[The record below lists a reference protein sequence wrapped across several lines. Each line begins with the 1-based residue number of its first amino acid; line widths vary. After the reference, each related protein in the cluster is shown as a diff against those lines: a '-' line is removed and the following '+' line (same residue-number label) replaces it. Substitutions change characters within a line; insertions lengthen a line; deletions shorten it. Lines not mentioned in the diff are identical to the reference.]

1 MRLCP
6 KGGPWRSLGAPCVPL
21 ESVKQRPR
29 QAHTGRVRATLRRAS
44 KRWTSFSRS
53 AQVARGRG
61 VLGPRKPACP
71 VGDVP
76 GFASTGPAR
85 DRESAAHSGDGGE
98 THIGSIC
105 RRRLRRAQIPCKG
118 RTRPA
123 GPAVIGAR
131 LPLDRWRSRGLL
143 TKPLNETDPAP
154 GASRKRRSAGAG
166 LRGDGPGGGLAPASS
181 HLDGEAGARRRRPA
195 PSETEVAR
203 VHRRSQRATPVKR
216 RLHAGK
222 RPAATS

>member
-143 TKPLNETDPAP
+143 TKPPNTSSRRAASGCLSRADRPITPRTDQC
-154 GASRKRRSAGAG
+154 SSAIVY
-166 LRGDGPGGGLAPASS
+166 DGNVVDA
-181 HLDGEAGARRRRPA
+181 
-195 PSETEVAR
+195 
-203 VHRRSQRATPVKR
+203 
-216 RLHAGK
+216 
-222 RPAATS
+222 

>member
-53 AQVARGRG
+53 AQVARARG

-98 THIGSIC
+98 THWIDLSATSPPGADSLQGEDAPGGT
-105 RRRLRRAQIPCKG
+105 RRNRC
-118 RTRPA
+118 PA
-123 GPAVIGAR
+123 
-131 LPLDRWRSRGLL
+131 PLGLL
-143 TKPLNETDPAP
+143 EVQGALNK
-154 GASRKRRSAGAG
+154 RKLTQLSAA
-166 LRGDGPGGGLAPASS
+166 DHS
-181 HLDGEAGARRRRPA
+181 ARE
-195 PSETEVAR
+195 SM
-203 VHRRSQRATPVKR
+203 KD
-216 RLHAGK
+216 
-222 RPAATS
+222 AAKCVN

>member
-61 VLGPRKPACP
+61 VLGPREPACP

-76 GFASTGPAR
+76 GFVSTGPAR
-85 DRESAAHSGDGGE
+85 DRESAAYSGDAGE
-98 THIGSIC
+98 TPIGSIC
-105 RRRLRRAQIPCKG
+105 RRRFARARAEPPAKG
-118 RTRPA
+118 RTR
-123 GPAVIGAR
+123 AR
-131 LPLDRWRSRGLL
+131 GGTRRNRC
-143 TKPLNETDPAP
+143 PAP
-154 GASRKRRSAGAG
+154 PGVVQGASNERKLTQLSAA
-166 LRGDGPGGGLAPASS
+166 DHS
-181 HLDGEAGARRRRPA
+181 ARE
-195 PSETEVAR
+195 SM
-203 VHRRSQRATPVKR
+203 KD
-216 RLHAGK
+216 
-222 RPAATS
+222 AAKCVN